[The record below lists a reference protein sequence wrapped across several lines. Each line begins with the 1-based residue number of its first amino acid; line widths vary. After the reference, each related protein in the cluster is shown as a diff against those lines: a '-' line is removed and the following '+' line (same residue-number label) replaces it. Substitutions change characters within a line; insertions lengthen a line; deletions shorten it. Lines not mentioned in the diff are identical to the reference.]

1 MANFRDINS
10 ASRNL
15 NRVVDISL
23 EPENRSALES
33 VMVALVAG
41 GRVQE
46 GALVAQMIEKTSVQ
60 TDIAAAIGDL
70 KEVIQHLKPTKTAE
84 ASFPIKAVADTPSN
98 IEVQLSDIGHGIKA
112 LCERVA
118 TLEGK
123 TVV

>member
-15 NRVVDISL
+15 NRVTDISL
-23 EPENRSALES
+23 QPENRSALES

-60 TDIAAAIGDL
+60 TDIASAIADL
-70 KEVIQHLKPTKTAE
+70 KTVIQGINQPAVETTDHTDELAQLKAE
-84 ASFPIKAVADTPSN
+84 NARLKAVNAEHSR
-98 IEVQLSDIGHGIKA
+98 IM
-112 LCERVA
+112 
-118 TLEGK
+118 
-123 TVV
+123 

>member
-15 NRVVDISL
+15 NRVVDINL
-23 EPENRSALES
+23 QPENRSALES

-60 TDIAAAIGDL
+60 TDIASAIKDL
-70 KEVIQHLKPTKTAE
+70 KVVIE
-84 ASFPIKAVADTPSN
+84 
-98 IEVQLSDIGHGIKA
+98 GIKQPEKPVIGEVNDELAQLRAENIA
-112 LCERVA
+112 LKA
-118 TLEGK
+118 GK
-123 TVV
+123 TV

>member
-15 NRVVDISL
+15 NRVTDINL
-23 EPENRSALES
+23 QPENRSALES

-60 TDIAAAIGDL
+60 TDIASAISDL
-70 KEVIQHLKPTKTAE
+70 KTVIE
-84 ASFPIKAVADTPSN
+84 
-98 IEVQLSDIGHGIKA
+98 GIKQPEA
-112 LCERVA
+112 NVIPEAKPEWVQELLTRVA
-118 TLEGK
+118 ALETK
-123 TVV
+123 

>member
-70 KEVIQHLKPTKTAE
+70 KEVIQHLKPNKHVEQEVVNETITPSLDQRLDRMEQMITSLAE
-84 ASFPIKAVADTPSN
+84 ARLQGA
-98 IEVQLSDIGHGIKA
+98 
-112 LCERVA
+112 
-118 TLEGK
+118 
-123 TVV
+123 

>member
-15 NRVVDISL
+15 NRVTDINL
-23 EPENRSALES
+23 QPENRSALES

-60 TDIAAAIGDL
+60 TDIASAIADL
-70 KEVIQHLKPTKTAE
+70 KTVIQ
-84 ASFPIKAVADTPSN
+84 
-98 IEVQLSDIGHGIKA
+98 GIKQP
-112 LCERVA
+112 
-118 TLEGK
+118 K
-123 TVV
+123 TVETTDHTNELTKLKSENARLKEDLIRHGV

>member
-60 TDIAAAIGDL
+60 TDIASAIADL
-70 KEVIQHLKPTKTAE
+70 KTVIQTIKPVKTEVINETITPNLEQRLDRMEQMITSLAE
-84 ASFPIKAVADTPSN
+84 ARLQGA
-98 IEVQLSDIGHGIKA
+98 
-112 LCERVA
+112 
-118 TLEGK
+118 
-123 TVV
+123 

>member
-15 NRVVDISL
+15 NRVTDINL
-23 EPENRSALES
+23 QPENRNALES

-60 TDIAAAIGDL
+60 TDIASAIADL
-70 KEVIQHLKPTKTAE
+70 KTVIAGIQQPKT
-84 ASFPIKAVADTPSN
+84 DTPSN
-98 IEVQLSDIGHGIKA
+98 VEVQLSDIGHGIKA

-123 TVV
+123 TVA

>member
-15 NRVVDISL
+15 NRVTDINL
-23 EPENRSALES
+23 QPENRNALES

-60 TDIAAAIGDL
+60 TDIASAIADL
-70 KEVIQHLKPTKTAE
+70 KTVIQ
-84 ASFPIKAVADTPSN
+84 
-98 IEVQLSDIGHGIKA
+98 GIKQPEPDVIPEAKPEWVQELLTRVSA
-112 LCERVA
+112 LE
-118 TLEGK
+118 TK
-123 TVV
+123 

>member
-46 GALVAQMIEKTSVQ
+46 GALVAQMIEKTSVT

-70 KEVIQHLKPTKTAE
+70 KEVIQHLKPNKHQEVVNETITPSLEQRLDRMEQMITSLAE
-84 ASFPIKAVADTPSN
+84 ARLQGA
-98 IEVQLSDIGHGIKA
+98 
-112 LCERVA
+112 
-118 TLEGK
+118 
-123 TVV
+123 